1 MATPSETPDPAS
13 DEDPPEEPKYYGMTK
28 RAHIITA
35 IIFGTVTLC
44 CFGAAQGWFG
54 ESEPEPPPLSEQAQ
68 NICYD
73 EVLNQLKA
81 PSTAELVSIA
91 ASPTEGDTWTVT
103 GSVDAENS
111 FGAMLRNDFE
121 CNVTNTGDRWTID
134 SIYVS

>member
-1 MATPSETPDPAS
+1 MAPPPETPDPAS
-13 DEDPPEEPKYYGMTK
+13 EEDPPEEPKYYGMTK

-35 IIFGTVTLC
+35 IVFGTVFLC
-44 CFGAAQGWFG
+44 CFGFTQGWFG
-54 ESEPEPPPLSEQAQ
+54 ESEPEPPPISEQAQ
-68 NICYD
+68 TICYD

-111 FGAMLRNDFE
+111 FGAMLRSDFACE
-121 CNVTNTGDRWTID
+121 LTQTGDGWRIE
-134 SIYVS
+134 SVNVS

>member
-1 MATPSETPDPAS
+1 MSTPSDAPEP
-13 DEDPPEEPKYYGMTK
+13 DEDRSEEEPKYYGMTK

-35 IIFGTVTLC
+35 IVFGTVFLC
-44 CFGAAQGWFG
+44 CFGAVQGWFG
-54 ESEPEPPPLSEQAQ
+54 ESDPEPPPLSEQAQ

-91 ASPTEGDTWTVT
+91 SSPTEGDTWTVT

-111 FGAMLRNDFE
+111 FGAMLRNEFSCDL
-121 CNVTNTGDRWTID
+121 TQTGDGWRID
-134 SIYVS
+134 SVYVS